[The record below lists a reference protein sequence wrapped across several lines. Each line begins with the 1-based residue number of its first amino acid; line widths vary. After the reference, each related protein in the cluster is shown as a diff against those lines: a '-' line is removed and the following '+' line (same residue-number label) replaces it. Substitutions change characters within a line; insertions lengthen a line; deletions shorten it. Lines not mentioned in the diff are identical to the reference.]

1 MTLRTSE
8 RRKAHVM
15 LTGIVLLYVGAAL
28 LVNGIWLIGQAR
40 TADIATREPAPQMAG
55 ARLGAESRLQDEAG
69 RGTDRAGHL
78 AQSRRIDVESHLGF
92 LQGREVAV
100 INIFTGGIGVAVAI
114 LLVVLGGINGVRSNV
129 ADAAFILLFA
139 FTYLWIAA
147 NQFLGA
153 GSRAFG
159 WFCFFVAVTA
169 VPTGIYALRD
179 AQGNVAATWLA
190 IDWFIWAV
198 LWFLFFLLLALER
211 PIMRQVGWATIAVAI
226 GTAWVFGY
234 AILQGAVTF

>member
-1 MTLRTSE
+1 
-8 RRKAHVM
+8 M

-40 TADIATREPAPQMAG
+40 TADVSTREPTPEMAG
-55 ARLGAESRLQDEAG
+55 ARSGAASSLPGHANR
-69 RGTDRAGHL
+69 TDREGHP
-78 AQSRRIDVESHLGF
+78 AQPRRSDPENHF
-92 LQGREVAV
+92 RFPQGREVAV
-100 INIFTGGIGVAVAI
+100 INIFTGFIGVTVAT
-114 LLVVLGGINGVRSNV
+114 LLVVLGGVNGVRSNI

-147 NQFLGA
+147 NQFLDA

-179 AQGNVAATWLA
+179 AHGNVAATWLA
-190 IDWFIWAV
+190 IDWFVWAV

-226 GTAWVFGY
+226 GTSWVFGY

>member
-1 MTLRTSE
+1 
-8 RRKAHVM
+8 M

-40 TADIATREPAPQMAG
+40 IADVPTREPARKMAG
-55 ARLGAESRLQDEAG
+55 VRLGAQSGPPGKASR
-69 RGTDRAGHL
+69 RTDREGHPAEPDL
-78 AQSRRIDVESHLGF
+78 IDPENHFGF
-92 LQGREVAV
+92 PEGREVAV
-100 INIFTGGIGVAVAI
+100 INIFTGCIGVTVAT
-114 LLVVLGGINGVRSNV
+114 LLVVLGGINGVRSNI

-147 NQFLGA
+147 NQFLDA

-159 WFCFFVAVTA
+159 WFCLFVAVTA

-179 AQGNVAATWLA
+179 AHGNVAATWLA
-190 IDWFIWAV
+190 IDWFVWAV

-211 PIMRQVGWATIAVAI
+211 PIMRLVGWATIAVAI
-226 GTAWVFGY
+226 GTSWVFGY

>member
-1 MTLRTSE
+1 
-8 RRKAHVM
+8 M

-40 TADIATREPAPQMAG
+40 TAAVATREPAPQMAG
-55 ARLGAESRLQDEAG
+55 ARLGTESDPPDEAI
-69 RGTDRAGHL
+69 RRTDREGHP
-78 AQSRRIDVESHLGF
+78 AEPRRIEPESHF
-92 LQGREVAV
+92 RFPQGREVAV
-100 INIFTGGIGVAVAI
+100 INIFTGSIGVVVAT
-114 LLVVLGGINGVRSNV
+114 LLVVLGGINGVRSNIT
-129 ADAAFILLFA
+129 DAALILLFA

-147 NQFLGA
+147 NQFLDA

-179 AQGNVAATWLA
+179 ADGNVAATWLA

>member
-1 MTLRTSE
+1 
-8 RRKAHVM
+8 M

-40 TADIATREPAPQMAG
+40 AADTATREPAPQMAG
-55 ARLGAESRLQDEAG
+55 ARLGAESSLPDETG
-69 RGTDRAGHL
+69 RGTDRADHL
-78 AQSRRIDVESHLGF
+78 AESRRIDVGSHHLGF

-100 INIFTGGIGVAVAI
+100 INIFTGSIGVAVAI

-190 IDWFIWAV
+190 IDWFVWAV

-226 GTAWVFGY
+226 GTARIFGY

>member
-8 RRKAHVM
+8 RGKAHVM

-40 TADIATREPAPQMAG
+40 TADMATREPAPQMAG
-55 ARLGAESRLQDEAG
+55 ARLGAESSRQDEAG

-78 AQSRRIDVESHLGF
+78 AQSRRMDVESHLGF

-147 NQFLGA
+147 NQFLDA

-169 VPTGIYALRD
+169 VPTASMPC
-179 AQGNVAATWLA
+179 ATHRGTSPQPGWQSTGSYGRCCGSCSFCCSRSNGPSC
-190 IDWFIWAV
+190 D
-198 LWFLFFLLLALER
+198 R
-211 PIMRQVGWATIAVAI
+211 SVG
-226 GTAWVFGY
+226 
-234 AILQGAVTF
+234 QPSRSR

>member
-1 MTLRTSE
+1 
-8 RRKAHVM
+8 M

-40 TADIATREPAPQMAG
+40 AADVSTREPTPEMAG
-55 ARLGAESRLQDEAG
+55 ARSGAASSLPGQANR
-69 RGTDRAGHL
+69 TDREGHP
-78 AQSRRIDVESHLGF
+78 AQPRRSDAANHF
-92 LQGREVAV
+92 RFPQGREVAV
-100 INIFTGGIGVAVAI
+100 INIFTGFIGVTVAT
-114 LLVVLGGINGVRSNV
+114 LLVVLGGINGVRSNI

-139 FTYLWIAA
+139 FTYLWLAA
-147 NQFLGA
+147 NQFLDA

-179 AQGNVAATWLA
+179 AHGNVAATWLA
-190 IDWFIWAV
+190 IDWFVWAV

-211 PIMRQVGWATIAVAI
+211 PIMRQVGWAPSRS
-226 GTAWVFGY
+226 
-234 AILQGAVTF
+234 Q